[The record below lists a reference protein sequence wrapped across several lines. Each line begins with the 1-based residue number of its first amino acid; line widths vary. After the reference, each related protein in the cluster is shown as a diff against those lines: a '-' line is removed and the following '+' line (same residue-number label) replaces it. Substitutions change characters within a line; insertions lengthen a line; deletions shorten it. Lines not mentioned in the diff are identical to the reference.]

1 MGVYAAFWQ
10 NAYIVYKEVAS
21 DVAFIAD
28 GPTCSDTEI
37 DSAEN
42 IGKLHVAR

>member
-21 DVAFIAD
+21 NVAFIVD
-28 GPTCSDTEI
+28 GPTCSNTEI
-37 DSAEN
+37 DLN
-42 IGKLHVAR
+42 IGNFHVAS